1 MLAVGLTCVALALA
15 LIVTATWG
23 LDRARAYRVAEK
35 RRANAFRL
43 AEVAGAREAHHKAI
57 TAEAIR
63 QLRGHYV
70 GHATIVHHDL
80 HDIN

>member
-1 MLAVGLTCVALALA
+1 MTPYIAAAALAALPIVAL
-15 LIVTATWG
+15 WG
-23 LDRARAYRVAEK
+23 LRWRRAYRIAEK

-70 GHATIVHHDL
+70 THAPIRHNNDL

>member
-1 MLAVGLTCVALALA
+1 MLAVSLTCVALALA

-23 LDRARAYRVAEK
+23 LDRARAYHIAER

-70 GHATIVHHDL
+70 SHAPAVHYDIHDS
-80 HDIN
+80 N